1 MTVTRG
7 KAGAAGLAVSLAAAA
22 GLLLLSPRGDDEPEP
37 PARAA
42 LTSVWPDAQRADIP
56 GNLPDGPVYHPGLF
70 LDARTSVGTAPAPD
84 GTSMRLL
91 VRAAD
96 GALRELRRLP
106 LSGNPTFDNFT
117 AAGGEVVW
125 TESADGGTPQVWAAN
140 LTTAAEPRMLTADT
154 GNAVFYGSQ
163 YDLVIA
169 EDRVHWVAAGE
180 DAEQVTEIRSVP
192 LAGGEVTIAEEPGT
206 WSLSAWPWLA
216 DGAGDQTGTT
226 RLRNPVT
233 KRDVEVRTTGAE
245 LTTCGPAWCRVM
257 VMTSQDLARIDVMHP
272 DGTARQRIAGGNAR
286 AALPDVAILDRF
298 EVLSEPQPDSDLTGT
313 EALLVYDI
321 RTGRTVDVNVA
332 VDGAFSRGG
341 VLWWST
347 GDQDTIVWHTLD
359 LRTV

>member
-1 MTVTRG
+1 MNVATG
-7 KAGAAGLAVSLAAAA
+7 KLGAFGLAVALAAAA
-22 GLLLLSPRGDDEPEP
+22 GLLLLAPHGDDEPAP

-42 LTSVWPDAQRADIP
+42 LTSVWPDAQRADTP

-70 LDARTSVGTAPAPD
+70 TDARTSIGTAPTPD
-84 GTSMRLL
+84 GTAMRLL
-91 VRAAD
+91 VRGAD

-106 LSGNPTFDNFT
+106 LAGNPTFDNFT
-117 AAGGEVVW
+117 AAGGEVAW
-125 TESADGGTPQVWAAN
+125 TESADGGTPRVWAAN
-140 LTTAAEPRMLTADT
+140 LTIGAAPRLLTADT
-154 GNAVFYGSQ
+154 GDTVFYGSQ

-169 EDRVHWVAAGE
+169 DNRVHWVAAAPA
-180 DAEQVTEIRSVP
+180 DAQVTEIRSVP
-192 LAGGEVTIAEEPGT
+192 LAGGKVTVAEEPGT

-216 DGAGDQTGTT
+216 DGAGNQTGTT

-245 LTTCGPAWCRVM
+245 LTTCGPVWCRVM
-257 VMTSQDLARIDVMHP
+257 VLTSDALARIDVMHP

-286 AALPDVAILDRF
+286 AALPDVALLDRF

-313 EALLVYDI
+313 EALVIYDI
-321 RTGRTVDVNVA
+321 TTGRTIDVNVA